1 MKKIILSLMFV
12 LLVSACGT
20 KEEFYPPVAIQ
31 AGVDRCE
38 HCNMLVPDDAN
49 ATQLLL
55 SDGRSLKFDDIGC
68 MVEWVGEHGLDNI
81 NVRYVRDFHSLDW
94 IVMEEATFVF
104 HEEFR
109 TPMAYG
115 VYSFSSINDAEA
127 FVAEHGKGT
136 IFSYEELETH
146 HWESTMGEGHHH
158 HGEATN
164 DHDEEEHGKESHGHG
179 EKEEKKTGH

>member
-1 MKKIILSLMFV
+1 MKKFFLSLMLV
-12 LLVSACGT
+12 LLVSACGA
-20 KEEFYPPVAIQ
+20 KEEIYPPSAIQ

-68 MVEWVGEHGLDNI
+68 MVEWVEEHGLDKV

-94 IVMEEATFVF
+94 VVMQEASFVY
-104 HEEFR
+104 HEGFR

-115 VYSFSSINDAEA
+115 IYSFSSLEDAET
-127 FVAEHGKGT
+127 FVAEHGKGE
-136 IFSYEELETH
+136 ILSYEGLEAH
-146 HWESTMGEGHHH
+146 HWERSVEEGHHH
-158 HGEATN
+158 HHHGEG
-164 DHDEEEHGKESHGHG
+164 DDEEEHGDESHGHG
-179 EKEEKKTGH
+179 EKEEKKSGH